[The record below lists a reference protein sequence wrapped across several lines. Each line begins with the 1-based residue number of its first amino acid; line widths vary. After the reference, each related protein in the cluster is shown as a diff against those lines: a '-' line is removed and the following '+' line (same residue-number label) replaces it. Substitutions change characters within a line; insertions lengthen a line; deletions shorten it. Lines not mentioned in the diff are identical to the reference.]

1 MKKKENK
8 EKELKQSILPMEISD
23 LMKRSYLDYAM
34 SVIISRAL
42 PDVRDGLK
50 PVQRRILYAMW
61 EDGLRANSKF
71 KKSASVVGAVLAKYH
86 PHGDM
91 AVYDALVRMAQ
102 DFSLRY
108 PLIEGQG
115 NFGSIDGDEAAAYR
129 YTEAKLSKVGEMMLK
144 DIEKDTVDFVP
155 NYDGTTK
162 EPIVLPSPLP
172 QLLINGALGIAVGM
186 ATNIPPHNL
195 REVVDALLYLLYH
208 PKAETEDLF
217 KFIKGPDFPTGGEIF
232 NQREIIQAYSQGK
245 GAILVRGKV
254 SIETK
259 NNQRPQIVIK
269 EIPFQVQKSNLLEQ
283 IAKIIQEK
291 KIEGIR
297 AIRDESDKEG
307 MRIVLELQKDAK
319 PEIVLNLL
327 YKFSDLEKVFYLNM
341 LALVDGI
348 QPKVLNLKEVLVYFL
363 LHRQNV
369 ILRRTKYEL
378 KVAEDRKHILEG
390 LVKCLG
396 NIDKVI
402 KIIRNSKDRDDAREK
417 LKKNFK
423 LDDIQANAILD
434 TRLASLARL
443 ERKKIEEE
451 LKQLQ
456 EEIKRLKAIL
466 KDPKKV
472 KEIIKEELLELKN
485 KFGDERRTKVHIEK
499 IREIKEEELIIP
511 EETIVTLSSS
521 NYLKRINPKNYRL
534 QKRGGKGIL
543 GTKTQEEDFIEL
555 LSFANTR
562 DDLLFFT
569 NTGRV
574 FKIAVHEIPEAQK
587 TAKGKSIF
595 NFFPLSLEEKVL
607 ALIPLSKK
615 EKSVFL
621 VLSTKN
627 GLVKKTSLKDF
638 ENITKKGLIAI
649 NLKKGDLL
657 RQVKKS
663 TGEDEIFLFTKK
675 GYVVRFKEKEI
686 REMGRKSS
694 GIRGI
699 KLKPGDEVIGMDIF
713 PSSLK
718 KGFLFLISEEG
729 FGKKTDV
736 KNYRLQRRGVVGSK
750 TMKINEKT
758 GNLISAQIITEK
770 EEELILFTKKGKI
783 LKTSL
788 SFVPK
793 LSRMARGV
801 RLIKLEK
808 DDKVIWARAV

>member
-8 EKELKQSILPMEISD
+8 EKEVKQSILPVEISD

-232 NQREIIQAYSQGK
+232 NQREIIKAYSQGK

-259 NNQRPQIVIK
+259 NNQRPQIVIE

-402 KIIRNSKDRDDAREK
+402 KIIRNSQDRDDAREK

-451 LKQLQ
+451 LRQLQ

-485 KFGDERRTKVHIEK
+485 KFGDERRTKVHVEK
-499 IREIKEEELIIP
+499 IKEIKEEELIIP

-587 TAKGKSIF
+587 NRKRKKHFQFLSSFFRRKGVGVNSSFQKRKICLFDSIYEKRIGKK
-595 NFFPLSLEEKVL
+595 NFFE
-607 ALIPLSKK
+607 
-615 EKSVFL
+615 
-621 VLSTKN
+621 
-627 GLVKKTSLKDF
+627 
-638 ENITKKGLIAI
+638 
-649 NLKKGDLL
+649 
-657 RQVKKS
+657 
-663 TGEDEIFLFTKK
+663 
-675 GYVVRFKEKEI
+675 RF
-686 REMGRKSS
+686 
-694 GIRGI
+694 
-699 KLKPGDEVIGMDIF
+699 
-713 PSSLK
+713 
-718 KGFLFLISEEG
+718 
-729 FGKKTDV
+729 
-736 KNYRLQRRGVVGSK
+736 
-750 TMKINEKT
+750 
-758 GNLISAQIITEK
+758 
-770 EEELILFTKKGKI
+770 
-783 LKTSL
+783 
-788 SFVPK
+788 
-793 LSRMARGV
+793 
-801 RLIKLEK
+801 
-808 DDKVIWARAV
+808 

>member
-8 EKELKQSILPMEISD
+8 EKEVKQSILPVEISD

-232 NQREIIQAYSQGK
+232 NQREIIKAYSQGK

-259 NNQRPQIVIK
+259 NNQRPQIVIE

-396 NIDKVI
+396 DIDKVI
-402 KIIRNSKDRDDAREK
+402 KIIRNSQDRDDAREK

-451 LKQLQ
+451 LRQLQ

-485 KFGDERRTKVHIEK
+485 KFGDERRTKVHVEK
-499 IREIKEEELIIP
+499 IKEIKEEELIIP

-627 GLVKKTSLKDF
+627 GLVKRTSLKDF

-736 KNYRLQRRGVVGSK
+736 KNYRLQRRGVVGVK